1 MDVAVYSAMLGL
13 WWYML
18 CVSLR
23 SSSWTPDREVDASR
37 CCDFTAHAG
46 VSTLQVLFLRCH
58 LFVLFTGEV
67 QDYGLSVFNASWLY
81 SGYMYGVSLRGYGE
95 FHAFTVE
102 IPHVQF
108 LVRHAQFLDMGVDV
122 PVAVYVKFW
131 GRDGNCG
138 GSAVVVHRRGCRF
151 LDGWRDL
158 RSAHRL
164 VRGVFLRRVFFRPF
178 TGIFRIPSFW
188 TSSPMVAGTPGV

>member
-1 MDVAVYSAMLGL
+1 MQ
-13 WWYML
+13 
-18 CVSLR
+18 R
-23 SSSWTPDREVDASR
+23 PWTPDREVDASR

-46 VSTLQVLFLRCH
+46 VSTLQVLFLRSLVPGSH

-67 QDYGLSVFNASWLY
+67 QDYGLSVFSASWLY

-108 LVRHAQFLDMGVDV
+108 LVRHAQFLDKGVDV
-122 PVAVYVKFW
+122 PVAVYVKF
-131 GRDGNCG
+131 GVGG
-138 GSAVVVHRRGCRF
+138 GSAVAVHRRGCRF
-151 LDGWRDL
+151 RDGWRDL

-164 VRGVFLRRVFFRPF
+164 VRGVCLRWVFRPF
-178 TGIFRIPSFW
+178 YGHFSDSF
-188 TSSPMVAGTPGV
+188 AL